1 MNELVALLEGQEV
14 GRVSQ
19 VKGRLRLH
27 YADTWRLAT
36 GAYPLSLSLP
46 LAQSEH
52 PHAPIDA
59 FLWGLL
65 PDSDAVLR
73 RWGRQF
79 GVSDRNAFALI
90 GEVGEDC
97 AGAVQFVAEDRL
109 EETTEA
115 KPGTVAWLTEADV
128 AERLRLLR
136 DDAATGRLSGDVGQ
150 FSLAGAQPKTA
161 LLFDGQRWGVPS
173 GRTPTTHNLKP
184 ALPHFNGHVENEH
197 LCLNLARALGFPAA
211 RSEARMFGDQQAI
224 VVERYDR
231 VDMHAMAAEAAAR
244 AVRAA
249 AAVAGAAAG
258 GQATA
263 TLAAA
268 GFAADAAEAAANAHV
283 FAAYAETVPVYRV
296 HQEDFC
302 QALGLHPTRKYQSD
316 GGPGAA
322 AITALIRSA
331 VSYGQRKPKITRNDR
346 TISAADQ
353 DIATF
358 RDALI
363 FNWLIGGSD
372 AHAKNYSLLLGRG
385 GLVRLAPLYDIA
397 TVLVYPGVDPLKVCM
412 AMSIGGEY
420 RLERIALPQ
429 WRAFA
434 AACRMDSDA
443 LIARIAEMAAA
454 LPDLLADEIRRAEA
468 TGLDHP
474 IMGTMMQV
482 LATRARRCE
491 RLATGG
497 RT

>member
-1 MNELVALLEGQEV
+1 MNELVAMLEGREV

-19 VKGRLRLH
+19 IKGRLRFR
-27 YADTWRLAT
+27 YADSWRLAT

-46 LAQSEH
+46 LTQPEH
-52 PHAPIDA
+52 PHAPINA

-65 PDSDAVLR
+65 PDNDAVLR

-97 AGAVQFVAEDRL
+97 AGAVQFVAEDRFQ
-109 EETTEA
+109 ETTEA
-115 KPGTVAWLTEADV
+115 EPGAVDWLTEADV

-173 GRTPTTHNLKP
+173 GRIPTTHILKP
-184 ALPHFNGHVENEH
+184 ALPKFDGHVENEH

-211 RSEARMFGDQQAI
+211 RSEARRFEDQQAI

-231 VDMHAMAAEAAAR
+231 VDMRAMAAEAAAD
-244 AVRAA
+244 AARAA
-249 AAVAGAAAG
+249 ASAAGSAAG
-258 GQATA
+258 GRATA
-263 TLAAA
+263 AAEAA
-268 GFAADAAEAAANAHV
+268 GFAIEAAEAAADARV
-283 FAAYAETVPVYRV
+283 FAAFAETVPVYRV

-316 GGPGAA
+316 GGPGVAT
-322 AITALIRSA
+322 ITALIRSA
-331 VSYGQRKPKITRNDR
+331 MSEGQRKPRKPRNDR
-346 TISAADQ
+346 TIPAPDE

-363 FNWLIGGSD
+363 FNWLIGGTD

-397 TVLVYPGVDPLKVCM
+397 TALVYPGIDSMKIRM

-420 RLERIALPQ
+420 RLERISLPQ
-429 WRAFA
+429 WRQLATT
-434 AACRMDSDA
+434 CRLDEAA
-443 LIARIAEMAAA
+443 LIARIGEMAAA
-454 LPDLLADEIRRAEA
+454 LPDLLSDEVRRARA
-468 TGLDHP
+468 VGLDHP
-474 IMGTMMQV
+474 V
-482 LATRARRCE
+482 LDRMTEVLTARAQKIE
-491 RLATGG
+491 RLVAGG
-497 RT
+497 

>member
-1 MNELVALLEGQEV
+1 MNERIALLEGQEV
-14 GRVSQ
+14 GRVTQ
-19 VKGRLRLH
+19 TKGRLRLR
-27 YADTWRLAT
+27 YTETWRLAPS
-36 GAYPLSLSLP
+36 AYPLSLSLP

-52 PHAPIDA
+52 PHAPIDT

-65 PDSDAVLR
+65 PDNDAVLQ

-109 EETTEA
+109 PETTDV
-115 KPGTVAWLTEADV
+115 KSGTIAWLTEADV
-128 AERLRLLR
+128 ADRLRLLR

-173 GRTPTTHNLKP
+173 GRIPTTHILKP
-184 ALPHFNGHVENEH
+184 ALPNFDGHVENEH

-231 VDMHAMAAEAAAR
+231 VDMRAMAAEAALGA
-244 AVRAA
+244 ARAA
-249 AAVAGAAAG
+249 AMAAGAAAA

-263 TLAAA
+263 ILEAT
-268 GFAADAAEAAANAHV
+268 GFAAEAAEAAADAQV
-283 FAAYAETVPVYRV
+283 FDAYAATVPVYRV

-302 QALGLHPTRKYQSD
+302 QALGVHPWRKYQSD

-322 AITALIRSA
+322 AIVALLRSA
-331 VSYGQRKPKITRNDR
+331 ASEGQRRPAKSRNDR

-363 FNWLIGGSD
+363 FNWLIGGTD
-372 AHAKNYSLLLGRG
+372 AHAKNYALLLGRG

-397 TVLVYPGVDPLKVCM
+397 SALVYPGIDPLKLRM

-420 RLERIALPQ
+420 RLAQIGLPQ
-429 WRAFA
+429 WRKFA
-434 AACRMDSDA
+434 ATCRLNEAA
-443 LIARIAEMAAA
+443 LVARIGEMAAA
-454 LPDLLADEIRRAEA
+454 LPDLLADEIRRARTIGLNHPVLDRMA
-468 TGLDHP
+468 T
-474 IMGTMMQV
+474 V
-482 LATRARRCE
+482 LTARAQTIE
-491 RLATGG
+491 RLVTGG
-497 RT
+497 